1 MGLLQV
7 GTASESSAHAACDC
21 SSSHATD
28 VKSGDICQTI
38 VDQGTCDCSHPEG
51 PTGGCLVSCGCVA
64 EASQKRCRSSG
75 DPHYTSW
82 NDKQFDFMGI
92 GTYRL
97 AAAPLTRCG
106 CDMDVQTFTAPS
118 DLLSKGGHSTGSSN
132 VALAARFG
140 TVLITI
146 LGSDRSIHIHD
157 ASTGTDV
164 PMTWDE
170 WGSSD
175 QKDALE
181 AKYGIRQRGASLKNG
196 KPRNSRGWRV
206 AVPGGGARASRPM
219 RPAAHFLPSLT
230 RAAPSLLRVS
240 GELLAMITEHAIV
253 SIWLTLPGDSLTSQV
268 PPRRHRLADAQS
280 RHHPVAAPTAAP
292 QPPARPP

>member
-1 MGLLQV
+1 MRLRIRLIV
-7 GTASESSAHAACDC
+7 LVAFSSHVSASEVSAHATCDC

-64 EASQKRCRSSG
+64 ESSQKRCRSSG

-230 RAAPSLLRVS
+230 RAAPPPLL
-240 GELLAMITEHAIV
+240 LLA
-253 SIWLTLPGDSLTSQV
+253 
-268 PPRRHRLADAQS
+268 
-280 RHHPVAAPTAAP
+280 P
-292 QPPARPP
+292 QASSSP

>member
-1 MGLLQV
+1 MADSVSCAPPGSSRRQMRLILV
-7 GTASESSAHAACDC
+7 LMIVAFSSHASASEVSAHAACDC

-118 DLLSKGGHSTGSSN
+118 DLLSKGGSSTGSSN

-157 ASTGTDV
+157 ASTDPPTDV

-181 AKYGIRQRGASLKNG
+181 AKYGIRQRGANLKNG

-206 AVPGGGARASRPM
+206 AVPGGGARASRPPSP
-219 RPAAHFLPSLT
+219 RPH
-230 RAAPSLLRVS
+230 
-240 GELLAMITEHAIV
+240 
-253 SIWLTLPGDSLTSQV
+253 TSS
-268 PPRRHRLADAQS
+268 HL
-280 RHHPVAAPTAAP
+280 
-292 QPPARPP
+292 

>member
-1 MGLLQV
+1 MLGIFGPARNRAQAEVHVYVL
-7 GTASESSAHAACDC
+7 
-21 SSSHATD
+21 
-28 VKSGDICQTI
+28 ICQK
-38 VDQGTCDCSHPEG
+38 VP
-51 PTGGCLVSCGCVA
+51 

-118 DLLSKGGHSTGSSN
+118 DLLSKGGSNTGSSN

-157 ASTGTDV
+157 TSTDPPTDV

-175 QKDALE
+175 QKDALVD
-181 AKYGIRQRGASLKNG
+181 ALK
-196 KPRNSRGWRV
+196 P
-206 AVPGGGARASRPM
+206 
-219 RPAAHFLPSLT
+219 
-230 RAAPSLLRVS
+230 
-240 GELLAMITEHAIV
+240 
-253 SIWLTLPGDSLTSQV
+253 
-268 PPRRHRLADAQS
+268 ADAK
-280 RHHPVAAPTAAP
+280 RNVTLG
-292 QPPARPP
+292 